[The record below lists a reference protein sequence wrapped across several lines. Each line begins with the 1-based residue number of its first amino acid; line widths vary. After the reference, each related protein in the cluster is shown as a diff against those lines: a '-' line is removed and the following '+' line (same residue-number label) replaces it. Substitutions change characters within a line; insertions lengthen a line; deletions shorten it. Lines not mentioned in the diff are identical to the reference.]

1 MTVATL
7 EQILSDFE
15 AGGCEAINTGP
26 GWDQGRATFGGL
38 AAAIAVSAM
47 KKPVSEDKPLRSMQ
61 VIFAAPLP
69 ASGAVAKARVL
80 RNGRSVAQTTVDISV
95 GDDVVVHAS
104 AAFGAARPT
113 LAVESIAEF
122 APKSREGVAA
132 FNAGAVGAP
141 RFLDRFELRWVKGNG
156 PGTGSNS
163 RKIGLW
169 ARNMEN
175 VDAFPE
181 AKIIA
186 LADIPAPI
194 VMSHYTYPIIG
205 SSVSWS
211 LEFIVPAAEATGDWF
226 YMEFD
231 MEAAAEG
238 YCQQSGR
245 IFTETG
251 KLVAITRQCMVYF
264 EPK

>member
-1 MTVATL
+1 MTVASL

-15 AGGCEAINTGP
+15 TGGCEAIETGP

-38 AAAIAVSAM
+38 AAALAVSAM
-47 KKPVSEDKPLRSMQ
+47 QKPVSEDKPLRSMQ
-61 VIFAAPLP
+61 VIFAAPMP

-80 RNGRSVAQTTVDISV
+80 RNGRSVALTSVDISV
-95 GDDVVVHAS
+95 GEDVVVHAS
-104 AAFGAARPT
+104 ATFGAGRPT
-113 LAVESIAEF
+113 LAVESTADF
-122 APKSREGVAA
+122 APRSREGVTA
-132 FNAGAVGAP
+132 FNAKAVGAP
-141 RFLDRFELRWVKGNG
+141 RFLDRFELRWVKGGG
-156 PGTGSNS
+156 PGSGSKS
-163 RKIGLW
+163 HKIGVW
-169 ARNMEN
+169 ARNTEK

-205 SSVSWS
+205 SSLSWS
-211 LEFIVPAAEATGDWF
+211 LEFTVPAAEATGDWF
-226 YMEFD
+226 YMEFEMD
-231 MEAAAEG
+231 AAASG

-251 KLVAITRQCMVYF
+251 KLIAVTRQCMVYF